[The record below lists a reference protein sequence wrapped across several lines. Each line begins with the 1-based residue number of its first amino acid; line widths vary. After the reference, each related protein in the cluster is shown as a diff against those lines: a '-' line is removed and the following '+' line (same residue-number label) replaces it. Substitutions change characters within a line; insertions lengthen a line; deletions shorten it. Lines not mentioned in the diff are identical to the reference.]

1 MSDDELRK
9 QVLGA
14 FGLKPWDITSA
25 VRPPWRVRIWR
36 RLTFAYRRGK
46 AIDWRSHEAAEAE
59 VATHDLTRTDYAF
72 DPKDGGQRGR
82 IACWSG
88 PTPHVGDYLRLRNG
102 DGSTRYQVT
111 GVDPCWGVDPPTMW
125 MADLMFAPRC

>member
-1 MSDDELRK
+1 MALGRPGDVVPVSEELDEQLAR
-9 QVLGA
+9 
-14 FGLKPWDITSA
+14 
-25 VRPPWRVRIWR
+25 
-36 RLTFAYRRGK
+36 
-46 AIDWRSHEAAEAE
+46 E

-72 DPKDGGQRGR
+72 DPKDRGQRGH

-88 PTPHVGDYLRLRNG
+88 PTPHVGDYLILRNG
-102 DGSTRYQVT
+102 DNSTRYQVT